1 MVKFL
6 KTYSLQEY
14 RSHKEVFNQGILI
27 FNGSSQYAMKK
38 GINTLDNQ
46 TRVVTITINLKIR
59 LNWNHSVDC
68 STVKLVHDYFFNH

>member
-38 GINTLDNQ
+38 GIN
-46 TRVVTITINLKIR
+46 KYIR
-59 LNWNHSVDC
+59 
-68 STVKLVHDYFFNH
+68 